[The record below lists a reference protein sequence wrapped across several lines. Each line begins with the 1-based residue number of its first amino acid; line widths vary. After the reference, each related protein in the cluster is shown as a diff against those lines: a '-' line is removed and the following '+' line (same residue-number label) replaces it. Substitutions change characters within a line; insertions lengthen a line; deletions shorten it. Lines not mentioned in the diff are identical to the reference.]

1 MAVFEKEFHRR
12 KVYLDD
18 TQPLYCSF
26 VNVQNIQGHTVS
38 HFRETLMTLMSI
50 KGHVFNSL
58 YFNFYYLRVEV
69 LTCYK

>member
-1 MAVFEKEFHRR
+1 MAVFEKEYQRR

-38 HFRETLMTLMSI
+38 YCIKYLSI
-50 KGHVFNSL
+50 VTGHVFNRFEVIYICCVL
-58 YFNFYYLRVEV
+58 IMNYYFEPV
-69 LTCYK
+69 

>member
-38 HFRETLMTLMSI
+38 HFRLKLITLVNI
-50 KGHVFNSL
+50 
-58 YFNFYYLRVEV
+58 
-69 LTCYK
+69 